1 MPTPSDPTGRSSSA
15 KVAVPGASSDP
26 SVAPAPKNPGGHLAD
41 QTGELPLPARSG
53 STDSHKP
60 SNALSDFVVS
70 TPRPSAESDIA
81 QFLAHPQAV
90 PGNTDDAPTVITQG
104 NKQTNTVRPPALQPL
119 PVIVSGEVPTIAGHR
134 LGHYELIE
142 AVGAGGMAAVLKAR
156 DMELGRIVALKILPP
171 EAARDPESVNRFK
184 QEARA
189 AAALDH
195 ENIARVYY
203 CGEDQ
208 GLNFIAFEF
217 VEGINLRQMID
228 RRGLLPAV
236 ECVRYMMQ
244 VAAGLNHA
252 AERGVVHRDIK
263 PSNILITPDGRAKI
277 VDMGLARHLGSEA
290 VNGGVTQ
297 SGVTLGTFDYIS
309 PEQALDPRRA
319 DVRSDIYSLGCTFY
333 HALAGRPPV
342 PEGTAAK
349 KLRAHQYDQP
359 LDPRELNPAIPD
371 EVAAVLARMMAKD
384 PAHRYQTPM
393 ELIAHLKGL
402 AERLHL
408 DADPLA
414 HDTATK
420 AVPAETRLLPEVPH
434 LRPWWLLAASA
445 VVIAIA
451 AFVVATSNPGPA
463 PGPPLPPDQTK
474 LQPQEQFL
482 DTKAAA
488 FPKAVANPRAIA
500 PVKTVEELVQKLQDP
515 NTTTVQFAAGEF
527 DLTKLDHALVFQ
539 GKNLELL
546 GATRGITRLILV
558 ASPVNPT
565 RRAPGSLTLKASESL
580 SIRNMWFDQKLDPN
594 ISVEANG
601 VTQPIGLRLDETPKI
616 TLTDCV
622 FAATH
627 EKLKDHDSRS
637 IAVSRLEGPCQIMA
651 QRCVFASGIVGMS
664 VPANSSVTV
673 SDCGFGQ
680 YSACV
685 LIDNSFPGD
694 APRSEVR
701 LDNSSFVVDPS
712 GAIVDTGVPANVRVT
727 AADCLFAPVYG
738 GNPIRSPFAS
748 SEANRHGV
756 VIRVRAEKAEGVSL
770 QVPEGHTN
778 GYYNVD
784 PLGTSKATLSFEDC
798 KELPTIAQKGHAEL
812 RQRPWWD
819 PKLLTTI
826 ESDSPWKAFRLK
838 VDPDADP
845 EPSLFTRD
853 RLQRWV
859 PLGVAFYTP
868 PDLRRAYEG
877 LPWPPP
883 RPKIAETKQKIWW
896 PDAKEDQLR
905 PGVYTELRTL
915 LKYVRPDDT
924 IYIHHTGDLAVDTE
938 EIKSATKPS
947 EGDIRLTFMP
957 DTGCK
962 PVLVVNDDN
971 DIDQTLFKLK
981 TGEVTFVNIHFR
993 LKPNRPRN
1001 GQTVAAVGIIGGKG
1015 CTFTNCVFTLAE
1027 ENDSHVVAVHLPDV
1041 NKYMAMDPAMRP
1053 VPKVV
1058 FDHCLIRGRGRGVWV
1073 EVSRPLNL
1081 EMTKTLSALDGPILF
1096 AEAGGKA
1103 TIGATSK
1110 ATFTR
1115 VTALAGGPIIEM
1127 RGGKTSDAMRPG
1139 GLVKLEVNA
1148 DECLFVAVPG
1158 AGRPLMDLE
1167 GVDPTDIKAVLNW
1180 RVMKGNRYANFD
1192 TAATMAIIRPGG
1204 DGLAKEWTRSTW
1216 IDNVGEPPPD
1226 ADKRFG
1232 ELKFAAPVAGL
1243 KELATLK
1250 PADVSVQ
1257 MADFP
1262 DLPSDKKLDVGVDLA
1277 ELKKLP
1283 ATADETKPE

>member
-1 MPTPSDPTGRSSSA
+1 MPTPSDPTGRPSSA
-15 KVAVPGASSDP
+15 KFAVPGTSSDP
-26 SVAPAPKNPGGHLAD
+26 PATPAPKNSD

-104 NKQTNTVRPPALQPL
+104 NKQTNTVRQQASQLL
-119 PVIVSGEVPTIAGHR
+119 PVIVSGEVPTIAGRR
-134 LGHYELIE
+134 LGHFELIE

-333 HALAGRPPV
+333 HALTGRPPV

-384 PAHRYQTPM
+384 PTQRYQTPT

-414 HDTATK
+414 HDTAAK
-420 AVPAETRLLPEVPH
+420 AVPAETRLLPEAPH

-474 LQPQEQFL
+474 LQPAEQFL
-482 DTKAAA
+482 DTKAAG
-488 FPKAVANPRAIA
+488 FPKSVANPPAIA
-500 PVKTVEELVQKLQDP
+500 PVKTIAELVQKLQDP
-515 NTTTVQFAAGEF
+515 NTTTVQLAAGEF
-527 DLTKLDHALVFQ
+527 DLTKLDHAVVFQ
-539 GKNLELL
+539 GKSLELV
-546 GATRGITRLILV
+546 GATKGITRLTLV
-558 ASPVNPT
+558 ASRD
-565 RRAPGSLTLKASESL
+565 RRIPGTLALKATESLT
-580 SIRNMWFDQKLDPN
+580 IRNVWFDLKLDPG
-594 ISVEANG
+594 ISVEATG
-601 VTQPIGLRLDETPKI
+601 VTQPVGLRLDDAARV

-627 EKLKDHDSRS
+627 EKLKNHEPRS
-637 IAVSRLEGPCQIMA
+637 VAITRADGVCQISA
-651 QRCVFASGIVGMS
+651 LRCVFASGAVGLV
-664 VPANSSVTV
+664 VPGGSPVSI

-685 LIDNSFPGD
+685 LIDSASPGE
-694 APRSEVR
+694 AARSEIR
-701 LDNSSFVVDPS
+701 LDHSSFVVDPG
-712 GAIVDTGVPANVRVT
+712 GAVIDTRFSPEFAAITVPTNVRVT
-727 AADCLFAPVYG
+727 ASDCLFAPFYG
-738 GNPIRSPFAS
+738 GNPPRSPFSA
-748 SEANRHGV
+748 SEANRRGA
-756 VIRVRAEKAEGVSL
+756 VIRIRAEKAEGVSL

-784 PLGTSKATLSFEDC
+784 PVGTSKSTLSFEDC
-798 KELPTIAQKGHAEL
+798 KELATIAQKGHAEL
-812 RQRPWWD
+812 RQRPWSD
-819 PKLLTTI
+819 PKLLTTV

-838 VDPDADP
+838 VDPDTDP
-845 EPSLFTRD
+845 DPALFTRD
-853 RLQRWV
+853 SMQRWA
-859 PLGVAFYTP
+859 PLGVAFYNQL
-868 PDLRRAYEG
+868 DNVRRAYEDITWG
-877 LPWPPP
+877 FS
-883 RPKIAETKQKIWW
+883 RPKTAEAKKIWW
-896 PDAKEDQLR
+896 PTATDDQLV
-905 PGVYTELRTL
+905 PGVYTELRAL
-915 LKYVRPDDT
+915 LKYARPDET
-924 IYIHHTGDLAVDTE
+924 IYIHHTGPLPVDNE

-947 EGDIRLTFMP
+947 EGDLRLTFKP
-957 DTGCK
+957 DVGSR
-962 PVLVVNDDN
+962 PILVIQGDKDY
-971 DIDQTLFKLK
+971 DQSLFKLK
-981 TGEVTFVNIHFR
+981 SGEVTFEGIHFR
-993 LKPNRPRN
+993 LKPDRTKNEV
-1001 GQTVAAVGIIGGKG
+1001 VAAVAIIGGRS
-1015 CTFTNCVFTLAE
+1015 CTFKNCLFSMAE
-1027 ENDSHVVAVHLPDV
+1027 EDDVRVAAVYLPDAR
-1041 NKYMAMDPAMRP
+1041 KIMMMEPMARAPR
-1053 VPKVV
+1053 VV
-1058 FDHCLIRGRGRGVWV
+1058 FDHCLIRGRGRAMWV
-1073 EVSRPLNL
+1073 EVSRPVNL
-1081 EMTKTLSALDGPILF
+1081 EMTDTLTALDGPVFF
-1096 AEAGGKA
+1096 AEAGGVDGSGPSSAKL
-1103 TIGATSK
+1103 
-1110 ATFTR
+1110 TR

-1127 RGGKTSDAMRPG
+1127 RGKTGADAMRPG
-1139 GLVKLEVNA
+1139 GLVKLDVTA
-1148 DECLFVAVPG
+1148 DSCLFVAVPG
-1158 AGRPLMDLE
+1158 AGRPLVELE
-1167 GVDPTDIKAVLNW
+1167 GVDPADVKAVLSW
-1180 RVMKGNRYANFD
+1180 RVPKGNRYANFD
-1192 TAATMAIIRPGG
+1192 AAATMAIIRPGG
-1204 DGLAKEWTRSTW
+1204 DGLAKEWTRSNW

-1232 ELKFAAPVAGL
+1232 ELKFTTSISGL
-1243 KELATLK
+1243 KELAALK
-1250 PADVSVQ
+1250 PADVGVQ

-1262 DLPSDKKLDVGVDLA
+1262 DLPGEKKLDVGVDLA

-1283 ATADETKPE
+1283 ATADEMKPE